1 MDMPQWIIASDL
13 PKRDKARKHR
23 RYMILRVLALRGP
36 FSMYELEKQL
46 KKELGKI
53 NYTAVL
59 RDVPF
64 LEKARLVS
72 IKTGARNAKICEVTN
87 RGVIGAWLQHYLSS
101 EDFLQTLSKRSRV
114 ISILTQLPKLRKTTI
129 NRVLATLPS
138 IYRLWA
144 LGGLTERLE
153 DQQIG
158 GKPGSIEAKEDK
170 RYDEAWEE
178 HYENLTFYLAFDLLS
193 DLTDS
198 VAEEEL
204 ITLKK
209 EELELL
215 RDRAS
220 EALKEW
226 GLLTKTS
233 QHHYKKTQRLI
244 KVLDRLAET
253 VRCACIETLGR

>member
-1 MDMPQWIIASDL
+1 VAGMDVPTWIMASNL
-13 PKRDKARKHR
+13 PKRDKARVHR
-23 RYMILRVLALRGP
+23 RYTILRVLALRGP
-36 FSMYELEKQL
+36 FSMYELKKQL

-72 IKTGARNAKICEVTN
+72 IKTGARKAKICEVTN
-87 RGVIGAWLQHYLSS
+87 RGVIGAWYQHYLSS
-101 EDFLQTLSKRSRV
+101 EEFLQTLSKRSRV

-129 NRVLATLPS
+129 NRVLITLPS
-138 IYRLWA
+138 IHRLWT
-144 LGGLTERLE
+144 LGGFTELLG

-170 RYDEAWEE
+170 RYEEAWEE
-178 HYENLTFYLAFDLLS
+178 HYENLTSYLAFDLLS

-198 VAEEEL
+198 VMEESL
-204 ITLKK
+204 IKLQK
-209 EELELL
+209 EELEFLK
-215 RDRAS
+215 DRAC
-220 EALKEW
+220 EVLEEW
-226 GLLTKTS
+226 EFLTKTS

-244 KVLDRLAET
+244 KTLDRLSRA
-253 VRCACIETLGR
+253 L